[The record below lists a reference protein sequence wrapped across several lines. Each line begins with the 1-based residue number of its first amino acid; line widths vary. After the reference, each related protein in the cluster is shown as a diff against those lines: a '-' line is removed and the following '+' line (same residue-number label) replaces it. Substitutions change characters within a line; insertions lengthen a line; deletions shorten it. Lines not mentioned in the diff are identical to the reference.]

1 MRQLSLFKAKNQK
14 GTAPPPAL
22 EFSSHVLLADICRR
36 WLMPGWRFT
45 HLPLGEHREHRIG
58 RNGSRYSPTGNR
70 LKRMGVS
77 RGWPDFMFTGPA
89 RTVIWVELK
98 RRKTGRLSEHQED
111 ITDHLAASGFDMLV
125 TDSVDAAVAFLKS
138 RGVLRSNFEVQ

>member
-1 MRQLSLFKAKNQK
+1 MKQLSLFKAKNQK

-36 WLMPGWRFT
+36 WLMPDWRFT

-58 RNGSRYSPTGNR
+58 HNGRRYSPTGNR

-77 RGWPDFMFTGPA
+77 RGWPDFMFAGPPA
-89 RTVIWVELK
+89 RMIWVELK
-98 RRKTGRLSEHQED
+98 RRKTGRLSEDQED
-111 ITDHLAASGFDMLV
+111 ITDHLRACGFDFLV
-125 TDSVDAAVAFLKS
+125 TDDVREAVAFLKGH
-138 RGVLRSNFEVQ
+138 GVLRSNFEVQ